1 MEKKWKA
8 FIMKYRDFCIAA
20 GIVGFLLGPFLWP
33 FFLAIILNTLSL
45 TVPIL
50 LVYSLIKQPWK
61 KKGTED
67 GNKDKKAQSESCKK
81 DTKKP
86 HDFSQHSKKEPKE
99 SEKRPTPS
107 QTAEHEAKKADEQ
120 LTPQEKTKT
129 VPGENPLGKGTEHRK
144 NKTVKVPQEVEDW
157 YELTGKNRIL
167 HISRSLLNK
176 RVFSF
181 SIAQDGMCSMKS
193 KEGFARVAAIR
204 DFPGKEIKAL
214 CAIINREGEIQAKV
228 NGKYLWISRRRR
240 QP

>member
-8 FIMKYRDFCIAA
+8 FIMKYRNFCIAA

-61 KKGTED
+61 KKGTDD
-67 GNKDKKAQSESCKK
+67 GKKEKKAESESCKK
-81 DTKKP
+81 ETEKP
-86 HDFSQHSKKEPKE
+86 HDFLQHSKKETKE
-99 SEKRPTPS
+99 SEKYPTPS
-107 QTAEHEAKKADEQ
+107 QTAGHEAKKADKQ
-120 LTPQEKTKT
+120 PAPQEKPKT

-193 KEGFARVAAIR
+193 KEGFTRIAAIR
-204 DFPGKEIKAL
+204 DFPGKEIQAL

>member
-1 MEKKWKA
+1 MEKKWKG
-8 FIMKYRDFCIAA
+8 FITKYRDFCIVA

-61 KKGTED
+61 KKGTDD
-67 GNKDKKAQSESCKK
+67 GKKEKKAESESYKK
-81 DTKKP
+81 ETEKP
-86 HDFSQHSKKEPKE
+86 HDFSQHSKKGTKE
-99 SEKRPTPS
+99 SEKYPTPS
-107 QTAEHEAKKADEQ
+107 QTAEHEAKKAGERPA
-120 LTPQEKTKT
+120 PQEKPKT

-144 NKTVKVPQEVEDW
+144 NKTVKIPQEVEDW
-157 YELTGKNRIL
+157 YESTGKNRIL

-193 KEGFARVAAIR
+193 KEGFTRVAAIR
-204 DFPGKEIKAL
+204 DFPGKEMQAL
-214 CAIINREGEIQAKV
+214 CAIINMEGEIQAKV
-228 NGKYLWISRRRR
+228 NGKYLRISRRRR
-240 QP
+240 QL

>member
-67 GNKDKKAQSESCKK
+67 GNKEKKTQCESCKK
-81 DTKKP
+81 ETKKP
-86 HDFSQHSKKEPKE
+86 HDFSQHSKKEAKE
-99 SEKRPTPS
+99 SGKRPTPS
-107 QTAEHEAKKADEQ
+107 QTAEHEAKQADKQ
-120 LTPQEKTKT
+120 PTPQEKPKT

-193 KEGFARVAAIR
+193 KEGFTRVAAIR

-240 QP
+240 QT

>member
-8 FIMKYRDFCIAA
+8 FIMKYRDFCIVA

-61 KKGTED
+61 RKGTED
-67 GNKDKKAQSESCKK
+67 GSKEKKAQCESCKK
-81 DTKKP
+81 ETKKP
-86 HDFSQHSKKEPKE
+86 HEFSQYSKKETQEP
-99 SEKRPTPS
+99 EKCPTPS
-107 QTAEHEAKKADEQ
+107 QTAEHEAEKMDKHPN
-120 LTPQEKTKT
+120 PQENPKT
-129 VPGENPLGKGTEHRK
+129 VQEENLLGKGTEHRK
-144 NKTVKVPQEVEDW
+144 NKTVKVPKEVEDW
-157 YELTGKNRIL
+157 YKITGKNRIL
-167 HISRSLLNK
+167 HISQSLLNK

-193 KEGFARVAAIR
+193 KEGFTRIAAIR
-204 DFPGKEIKAL
+204 DFPGKEIQAL

-240 QP
+240 QT

>member
-8 FIMKYRDFCIAA
+8 FIMKYRNFCIAA

-67 GNKDKKAQSESCKK
+67 GNKEKKAQSETCKK
-81 DTKKP
+81 ETKKP
-86 HDFSQHSKKEPKE
+86 HDFSQHSGRETKE
-99 SEKRPTPS
+99 SEKRPTSS
-107 QTAEHEAKKADEQ
+107 QTAGDETKKTDKQ
-120 LTPQEKTKT
+120 PNPQEKPKT
-129 VPGENPLGKGTEHRK
+129 VPGENPLGKSTDHRK
-144 NKTVKVPQEVEDW
+144 KEAVKVPQEVEDW
-157 YELTGKNRIL
+157 YKLIGKNRIL
-167 HISRSLLNK
+167 HISRILLNK
-176 RVFSF
+176 CVFSF

-193 KEGFARVAAIR
+193 KEGFTRVAAIR
-204 DFPGKEIKAL
+204 DFPGKEMQAL
-214 CAIINREGEIQAKV
+214 CAIINQEGEIQAKV

>member
-8 FIMKYRDFCIAA
+8 FIMKYRDFCIVA

-67 GNKDKKAQSESCKK
+67 GDRDKKAQSKSCKK
-81 DTKKP
+81 ETKKP
-86 HDFSQHSKKEPKE
+86 HDFSQHSKKETKE

-176 RVFSF
+176 RVFFF

-193 KEGFARVAAIR
+193 KEGFTRVAAIR

-240 QP
+240 QT

>member
-1 MEKKWKA
+1 MEKKWKG
-8 FIMKYRDFCIAA
+8 FITKYRDFCIVA

-61 KKGTED
+61 KKGTDD
-67 GNKDKKAQSESCKK
+67 GKKEKKAESESYKK
-81 DTKKP
+81 ETEKP
-86 HDFSQHSKKEPKE
+86 HDFSQHSKKGTKE
-99 SEKRPTPS
+99 VEKYPTPS
-107 QTAEHEAKKADEQ
+107 QTAEHEAKKAGERPA
-120 LTPQEKTKT
+120 PQEKPKT

-144 NKTVKVPQEVEDW
+144 NKTVKIPQEVEDW
-157 YELTGKNRIL
+157 YESTGKNRIL

-193 KEGFARVAAIR
+193 KEGFTRVAAIR
-204 DFPGKEIKAL
+204 DFPGKEMQAL
-214 CAIINREGEIQAKV
+214 CAIINMEGEIQAKV
-228 NGKYLWISRRRR
+228 NGKYLRISRRRR
-240 QP
+240 QL

>member
-1 MEKKWKA
+1 MEKKWKG
-8 FIMKYRDFCIAA
+8 FITKYRDFCIVA

-61 KKGTED
+61 KKGTDD
-67 GNKDKKAQSESCKK
+67 GKKEKKAESESYKK
-81 DTKKP
+81 ETEKP
-86 HDFSQHSKKEPKE
+86 HDFSQHSKKGTKE
-99 SEKRPTPS
+99 SEKYPTPS
-107 QTAEHEAKKADEQ
+107 QTAEHEAKKAGERPA
-120 LTPQEKTKT
+120 PQEKPKT

-157 YELTGKNRIL
+157 YESTGKNRIL

-193 KEGFARVAAIR
+193 KEGFTRVAAIR
-204 DFPGKEIKAL
+204 DFPGKEMQAL
-214 CAIINREGEIQAKV
+214 CAIINIEGEIQAKV
-228 NGKYLWISRRRR
+228 NGKYLRISRKRR
-240 QP
+240 QL

>member
-8 FIMKYRDFCIAA
+8 FIMKYRDFCIVA

-61 KKGTED
+61 KKGTDD
-67 GNKDKKAQSESCKK
+67 GKKEKKAESESYKK
-81 DTKKP
+81 ETEKP
-86 HDFSQHSKKEPKE
+86 HDFSQHSKKGTKE
-99 SEKRPTPS
+99 VEKYPTPS
-107 QTAEHEAKKADEQ
+107 QTAEHEAKKAGERPA
-120 LTPQEKTKT
+120 PQEKPKT

-193 KEGFARVAAIR
+193 KEGFTRVAAIR
-204 DFPGKEIKAL
+204 DFPGKEMQAL
-214 CAIINREGEIQAKV
+214 CAIINMEGEIQAKV
-228 NGKYLWISRRRR
+228 NGKYLRISRRRR
-240 QP
+240 QL

>member
-1 MEKKWKA
+1 MEKKWKG
-8 FIMKYRDFCIAA
+8 FITKYRDFCIVA

-61 KKGTED
+61 KKGTDD
-67 GNKDKKAQSESCKK
+67 GKKEKKAESESYKK
-81 DTKKP
+81 ETEKP
-86 HDFSQHSKKEPKE
+86 HDFSQHSKKGTKE
-99 SEKRPTPS
+99 SEKYPTPS
-107 QTAEHEAKKADEQ
+107 QTAEHEAKKAGERPA
-120 LTPQEKTKT
+120 PQEKPKT

-144 NKTVKVPQEVEDW
+144 NKTVKIPQEVKDW
-157 YELTGKNRIL
+157 YESTGKNRIL
-167 HISRSLLNK
+167 HISRSLLSK

-204 DFPGKEIKAL
+204 DFPGKEMQAL
-214 CAIINREGEIQAKV
+214 CAIINMEGEIQAKV
-228 NGKYLWISRRRR
+228 NGKYLRISRRRR
-240 QP
+240 QL